1 MIIIII
7 CLTFCLLFMATIHQF
22 LKLGEKMKKILFTV
36 LLFVATFAN
45 ALSIGDSTPTFDIKD
60 QFEKA
65 HKISP
70 DSKTIL
76 VAGDKGTSEIL
87 RDYLLTK
94 DKGFLEANKSN
105 YVADISGMPSLIAK
119 WFALPKMKKYPF
131 SILLVD
137 EEQTKSFTKKEDTIT
152 VYTLTDGK
160 VSDIKFIKTAEELA
174 AVFK

>member
-1 MIIIII
+1 
-7 CLTFCLLFMATIHQF
+7 
-22 LKLGEKMKKILFTV
+22 MKKILFSV
-36 LLFVATFAN
+36 LLLVATVAN
-45 ALSIGDSTPTFDIKD
+45 ALNVGDSIPTFEIKD

-65 HKISP
+65 HKISM

-87 RDYLLTK
+87 RDYLLSK
-94 DKGFLEANKSN
+94 EKGFLETNKTN

-137 EEQTKSFTKKEDTIT
+137 EEQTKSFTKKEDNIT
-152 VYTLTDGK
+152 VYTLTEGK
-160 VSDIKFIKTAEELA
+160 VSDVKFIKTAEELA
-174 AVFK
+174 AIFK

>member
-1 MIIIII
+1 
-7 CLTFCLLFMATIHQF
+7 
-22 LKLGEKMKKILFTV
+22 MKKILFSTLLLLATV
-36 LLFVATFAN
+36 AN
-45 ALSIGDSTPTFDIKD
+45 ALNIGDTTPTFDIKD

-65 HKISP
+65 QKISP

-87 RDYLLTK
+87 RDYLLSK
-94 DKGFLEANKSN
+94 EKGFLEANKTN

-119 WFALPKMKKYPF
+119 FFALPKMKKYPF

-137 EEQTKSFTKKEDTIT
+137 EDQTKSFTKKEDNIT
-152 VYTLTDGK
+152 VYTITEGK
-160 VSDIKFIKTAEELA
+160 VSDIKFIKTAAQLD